1 MKEYSYNIINDVY
14 NCMIS
19 RKKDIEVRILKEKS
33 QAIKVGDII
42 TFNNQDS
49 VGRFVKVKVINKT
62 IVENIDD
69 LLEKFDVERMMPGH
83 SQDELVEL
91 MQKIY
96 GDELNQ
102 KQIVAF
108 EFEYLSCDN
117 DVEIIE
123 YEEKFLEDVRDL
135 LVELEEYI
143 LSIDKDNLD
152 QLHPEYREKMAL
164 LDLEEVNNYNGK
176 CYLAIENEKAIGLI
190 MGCIPSYDEY
200 DYLDYKCPRRGKIT
214 ELIVTN
220 KIRSKGLGQILIN
233 KMEDY
238 FKSLGCEYI
247 IVDVFAYNEIG
258 KNFYSKNDYHTRGE
272 IRIKKID

>member
-1 MKEYSYNIINDVY
+1 MKKYSYNIINDVY
-14 NCMIS
+14 NWMIS

-33 QAIKVGDII
+33 QAIQVGDMI
-42 TFNNQDS
+42 TFNNQDIS
-49 VGRFVKVKVINKT
+49 GKFVKVKVINKT
-62 IVENIDD
+62 IVKNIDD

-108 EFEYLSCDN
+108 GFEYLSCDN

-123 YEEKFLEDVRDL
+123 YEEKYLEDVRDL

-164 LDLEEVNNYNGK
+164 LDLEEVNNYEGK
-176 CYLAIENEKAIGLI
+176 CYLAIENDKAIGLI
-190 MGCIPSYDEY
+190 MGCIPPYDEY
-200 DYLDYKCPRRGKIT
+200 DYLDYKCPRRGEIT

-220 KIRSKGLGQILIN
+220 KTRSKGVGQILIN
-233 KMEDY
+233 KMEEY
-238 FKSLGCEYI
+238 FKSIGCEYI
-247 IVDVFAYNEIG
+247 IVDVFSYNEIG
-258 KNFYSKNDYHTRGE
+258 KNFYSKNDYHTRG
-272 IRIKKID
+272 